1 MVSLALPTEAS
12 DAAIVAEGVSR
23 IFGPL
28 RAIDRLTVVIPR
40 GVIYGLLGPSG
51 SGKTTFLRM
60 VVGALRPSEG

>member
-1 MVSLALPTEAS
+1 MVSLPLSTEAS

-23 IFGPL
+23 VFGPL